1 MGEKLWEGIPLEAAL
16 ESVGPG
22 WSDIIRA
29 VYTLLDEDS
38 IVTTVKE
45 KFGGLRIYLASEPEH
60 IIALTDLAEGVSLRT
75 CEECGAPGKPGGK
88 FWIKTTCKEH
98 AL

>member
-38 IVTTVKE
+38 CAIPCSEGEHDIAATYQNYGYWHGQCSKCKKE
-45 KFGGLRIYLASEPEH
+45 WEVDSSG
-60 IIALTDLAEGVSLRT
+60 
-75 CEECGAPGKPGGK
+75 
-88 FWIKTTCKEH
+88 
-98 AL
+98 

>member
-60 IIALTDLAEGVSLRT
+60 IIALAGLAEGVSLRT
-75 CEECGAPGKPGGK
+75 CEECGAPGKSGGK